1 MYAHQQKNWEEQ
13 ADRCQT
19 GWEAFEDATTFA
31 ACTTQQEHIGN
42 RKLLKIAYRKGHLC
56 NSAEEHLQQA
66 EEEETGVELTLCY
79 AVGVEVGPQEQGGRN
94 DCHYGR
100 LERHVFRV

>member
-1 MYAHQQKNWEEQ
+1 MHHTTRAH
-13 ADRCQT
+13 R
-19 GWEAFEDATTFA
+19 
-31 ACTTQQEHIGN
+31 QQEAPEKKN
-42 RKLLKIAYRKGHLC
+42 AYRKGHLC

-100 LERHVFRV
+100 LERHIFRV